1 MNERAR
7 ETLLVVDDVPENIA
21 ILADILGS
29 DYRVTFATSG
39 GDALTVAQA
48 QPPPSL
54 ILMDVMMPGMDGY
67 ETCRRLKEDL
77 RTRDIPVIFLTAQDD
92 VSNEEVGLKLGAVDY
107 LHKPCHPAIVLQRV
121 RIHLALHNQNLA
133 LEARVQERTRELEET
148 RIEIIR
154 RLGRAGEYRDNETG
168 MHVMRMSQYCY
179 RLALA
184 ARVPSAQAEL
194 LLLAAPMHDIG
205 KIGIPD
211 HILLKPGKFTEDE
224 WVVMQRHAQIGAE
237 IIGFHGSDLLTMA
250 RNVALTHHERWDGKG
265 YPNGLSGEA
274 IPFEGR
280 IAAICDVYDALTSA
294 RPYKQAWT
302 TEAAV
307 NYIVNESGK
316 AFDPALVALF
326 VDLVPEYSEIRRRY
340 DDQVSE

>member
-1 MNERAR
+1 MNDRAQ
-7 ETLLVVDDVPENIA
+7 ETILVVDDVPENIA
-21 ILADILGS
+21 MLADILGG
-29 DYRVTFATSG
+29 DYRVTFATRG
-39 GDALTVAQA
+39 ADALTTALA
-48 QPPPSL
+48 LPAPSL
-54 ILMDVMMPGMDGY
+54 ILMDVMMPEMDGY
-67 ETCRRLKEDL
+67 ETCRRLKADL

-92 VSNEEVGLKLGAVDY
+92 VNNEEVGLKLGAVDY
-107 LHKPCHPAIVLQRV
+107 LHKPCHPAIVRQRV

-133 LEARVQERTRELEET
+133 LEARVQERTRELDET

-184 ARVPSAQAEL
+184 ARVPAAQAEL

-211 HILLKPGKFTEDE
+211 HILLKPGKFTEEE
-224 WVVMQRHAQIGAE
+224 WKVMQRHAEIGAE
-237 IIGFHGSDLLTMA
+237 IIGFHGSALLTMA
-250 RNVALTHHERWDGKG
+250 RNVALTHHERWDGTG

-294 RPYKQAWT
+294 RPYKKAWSV
-302 TEAAV
+302 EDAV
-307 NYIVNESGK
+307 SYIVGESGM
-316 AFDPALVALF
+316 AFDPALIALF
-326 VDLVPEYSEIRRRY
+326 VDLIPEFSEIRRRY
-340 DDQVSE
+340 DDLVS